1 MQVKDK
7 LSPGS
12 SLQAVVV
19 SQGQAS
25 VASEAQ
31 RIQAKVSVGSYF
43 NRPNI
48 VIVRPDSME
57 GDHQGEWLGNIHTY
71 HTATTSDCFRLL
83 PIASYCFRLLPI
95 ASDCFRLLPNTTGA
109 GGSCRDTLVNSLGDD
124 PHSRCLLPVL
134 SSAAYNPSKLPPSPA
149 VSRCLPMS
157 TTHLS

>member
-95 ASDCFRLLPNTTGA
+95 ASDCFLMLLVPVAHVETPSGIHSATTHTLAASCPYSLPLHTTRLSFRRLLP
-109 GGSCRDTLVNSLGDD
+109 SL
-124 PHSRCLLPVL
+124 
-134 SSAAYNPSKLPPSPA
+134 A
-149 VSRCLPMS
+149 VSRCLQPI
-157 TTHLS
+157 